1 MIASIKKLL
10 SPNNKK
16 LPAQKAALLIAVTV
30 LIIGVVSSLFLASV
44 IHRQANDEFVDSLL
58 QRNNALR
65 SQFSSALGGY
75 GHLLYGGSSLFSLKG
90 EVSREEWHK
99 FYLDM
104 KVQEELPD
112 TLGVGFVPYVT
123 KDRLAALEEQV
134 RTND

>member
-65 SQFSSALGGY
+65 
-75 GHLLYGGSSLFSLKG
+75 
-90 EVSREEWHK
+90 
-99 FYLDM
+99 
-104 KVQEELPD
+104 
-112 TLGVGFVPYVT
+112 
-123 KDRLAALEEQV
+123 
-134 RTND
+134 